1 MKKRVLK
8 EIWKERLINLLF
20 FTSVIAFTYLAF
32 LRVANLGG

>member
-1 MKKRVLK
+1 MKKLVLK

-20 FTSVIAFTYLAF
+20 FASTIAFTYLAI